1 MGTRALYMHPALGRL
16 DGTVVRVVPPQG
28 DARDFVYF
36 FRRDVAAE
44 GLDEIRQAAV
54 DAGQLLRL
62 PTAAFADAKL
72 QPGDRVAMTT
82 DSGKIRYGRVTGAAA
97 GPSGAAA
104 GGAYQIQQD
113 HNGTLI
119 ELREGE
125 RGLRR
130 DWGDL
135 RVGDRTLCY
144 DGPGGGFIRG
154 VVTRVLPWA
163 PPFGGR
169 GFTYFVTH
177 DSGAVGEFNADDIA
191 QGYLCRA

>member
-1 MGTRALYMHPALGRL
+1 M
-16 DGTVVRVVPPQG
+16 
-28 DARDFVYF
+28 
-36 FRRDVAAE
+36 
-44 GLDEIRQAAV
+44 
-54 DAGQLLRL
+54 
-62 PTAAFADAKL
+62 
-72 QPGDRVAMTT
+72 
-82 DSGKIRYGRVTGAAA
+82 TGAAA
-97 GPSGAAA
+97 GAA
-104 GGAYQIQQD
+104 GVYQIQQD

-144 DGPGGGFIRG
+144 EGSGFIRG

-163 PPFGGR
+163 PRR